1 MISYFRVRMISG
13 ASIQQVI
20 SRADI
25 TEVIGQFVKLR
36 RRGAN
41 YIANCPFHNEKTPSF
56 NVNPAKG
63 IYKCFG
69 CGKGGDVVSFIEEYE
84 KFSFTEAIR
93 WLAKFYQIELEETE
107 SSEAYKQQQQ
117 IEESLRIVNEF
128 AASYFE
134 SVLHDDEE
142 GKIIGGGYFKERG
155 FRDETIR
162 KFRLGYCHDQWDTFT
177 QAALA
182 KGYHPDILLRAGLI
196 KSRNGRYYD
205 TYRGRVMFPVFSATG
220 RIVGFGARIL
230 KKTEHAPKYLN
241 TPENELYIKNK
252 ILYGLFQSR
261 QSIHQADECLLVEGY
276 TDVIALHQAGITNV
290 VASSGTSLTEG
301 QLKLIGNLSKNLTI
315 LYDGDAAGIKAA
327 LRGLDM
333 ALSESFN
340 VNLVLLPNGEDP
352 DSFVQK
358 NGANS
363 FKEYILQNKRDVIS
377 FRLEVGL
384 QEVGNDPVKK
394 SKLVN
399 EIAETLS
406 KISKAE
412 DFSLQQHY
420 IRQSALQLDIE
431 EEGLIHLVN
440 KHIREQAAQAQR
452 NRERE
457 KTASTDALPDAISPT
472 LPESVSDIDSLQ
484 GNKNQEEWQLIR
496 LLLTY
501 GDKPFGEASTVAET
515 IFDRID
521 MDILEDKLA
530 RQIAHE
536 FQQYKTTHGV
546 FPNPKYFSNHVD
558 KTIREKVAGLL
569 IDTVEPSPNWL
580 EMYKIEIIY
589 GEKNYTAEVESSL
602 AYFELRTIRK
612 LLQHNLENIAK
623 AKDPTQIA
631 ILMKA
636 HQTLK
641 EREKDLLQVVIVK

>member
-1 MISYFRVRMISG
+1 MIAG

-25 TEVIGQFVKLR
+25 TEVIGQFIKLR
-36 RRGAN
+36 RRGTN

-93 WLAKFYQIELEETE
+93 WLAKFYQIDLQETE
-107 SSEAYKQQQQ
+107 SSDAYKQQQQ

-134 SVLHDDEE
+134 DILHQHEE

-155 FRDETIR
+155 FREEIIR
-162 KFRLGYCHDQWDTFT
+162 KFRLGYCLDQWDAFT
-177 QAALA
+177 NTALA
-182 KGYHPDILLRAGLI
+182 KGYQPELLSRAGLI
-196 KSRNGRYYD
+196 KSREGGRHYD
-205 TYRGRVMFPVFSATG
+205 NYRGRVMFPVFSATG
-220 RIVGFGARIL
+220 RIVGFGARVL
-230 KKTEHAPKYLN
+230 KKTDHAPKYLN
-241 TPENELYIKNK
+241 TPENELYVKSK
-252 ILYGLFQSR
+252 ILYGLYQSR
-261 QSIHQADECLLVEGY
+261 QSIHKSDECLLVEGY
-276 TDVIALHQAGITNV
+276 TDVISLHQAGISNV

-301 QLKLIGNLSKNLTI
+301 QLKLIGNLTKNLTI

-333 ALSESFN
+333 ALADSFN
-340 VNLVLLPNGEDP
+340 VKLVLLPEGEDP
-352 DSFVQK
+352 DSFLQK
-358 NGANS
+358 NGAAV
-363 FKEYILQNKRDVIS
+363 FEEYIRKNKRDVIG

-399 EIAETLS
+399 EIAETIS

-440 KHIREQAAQAQR
+440 KHIRDHATQLQR
-452 NRERE
+452 SRERE
-457 KTASTDALPDAISPT
+457 RTSSTSEASPETAMPNAASSPEAT
-472 LPESVSDIDSLQ
+472 IDSFQ
-484 GNKNQEEWQLIR
+484 GSKHQEEWQLIR
-496 LLLTY
+496 LLLAY
-501 GDKPFGEASTVAET
+501 GDKPFGEEGTVAEA

-521 MDILEDKLA
+521 MDILEETLTK
-530 RQIAHE
+530 RIAQE
-536 FQQYKTTHGV
+536 FQHYQNTHGV
-546 FPNPKYFSNHVD
+546 FPDQKYFSNHTD
-558 KTIREKVAGLL
+558 KAIREKTAGLL
-569 IDTVEPSPNWL
+569 MDTAEPSHNWMD
-580 EMYKIEIIY
+580 MYKIEIVY

-612 LLQHNLENIAK
+612 LLQQNLGYIEK
-623 AKDPTQIA
+623 EKDPAQIA
-631 ILMKA
+631 LLMKA

-641 EREKDLLQVVIVK
+641 ERERDLLQVVIVK